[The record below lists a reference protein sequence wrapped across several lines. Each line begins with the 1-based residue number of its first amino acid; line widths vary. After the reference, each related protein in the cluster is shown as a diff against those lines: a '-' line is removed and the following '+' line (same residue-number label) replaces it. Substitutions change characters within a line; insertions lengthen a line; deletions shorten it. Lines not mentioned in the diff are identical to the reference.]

1 MRNVLVIGGTRFFG
15 RRLVEKLIANGD
27 RVTVASHN
35 YSKVGFASEV
45 TTLQIEREIPESLKA
60 LREHGPYDLVY
71 DQICYS
77 PSAAH
82 DLGEVLGGLGGVA
95 RRAKKL
101 IHTSTQS
108 VYLSNDL
115 QKEEDFDPYTYPMRL
130 GARDK
135 FTYGEGKRL
144 AEAVYFQEAKIP
156 VTAVRFPLVLGPD
169 DYSGR
174 LDFHIQR
181 IANGVPIVA
190 SAPDS
195 LTSLISADEAAS
207 FLFWIGQQEFCGPI
221 NACSNGEISLSAILE
236 LMSSVVKKPPIVHS
250 KGEKANDSPYAQNH
264 SRHLSNAKAEALGFH
279 FSQMSDWLRPLIEER
294 ALALK

>member
-1 MRNVLVIGGTRFFG
+1 MMRNVLVIGGTRFFG

-35 YSKVGFASEV
+35 FSKVSFSSEV
-45 TTLQIEREIPESLKA
+45 TTLQIEREIPESLKV

-82 DLGEVLGGLGGVA
+82 DLSEVLAGVT
-95 RRAKKL
+95 KKL

-108 VYLSNDL
+108 TYLSNGL
-115 QKEEDFDPYTYPMRL
+115 QREEDFDPYTYPVRL
-130 GARDK
+130 GTKDK
-135 FTYGEGKRL
+135 FNYGEGKRL
-144 AEAVYFQEAKIP
+144 AEAVYFQEAKFP
-156 VTAVRFPLVLGPD
+156 VTAVRLPLVLGAD

-181 IANGVPIVA
+181 IAKGLPIVA
-190 SAPDS
+190 PAPDS

-207 FLFWIGQQEFCGPI
+207 FLFWIGQQEFNGPI
-221 NACSNGEISLSAILE
+221 NACSNGEMSLSAIME
-236 LMSSVVKKPPIVHS
+236 QVSAVVKKTPIVRS
-250 KGEKANDSPYAQNH
+250 KGEEADESPYSQNH
-264 SRHLSNAKAEALGFH
+264 SRHLSNAKAESLGFH
-279 FSQMSDWLRPLIEER
+279 FSQISDWLKPLIEER

>member
-35 YSKVGFASEV
+35 FSKVSFASRV
-45 TTLQIEREIPESLKA
+45 ATLQIEREIPESLEV

-82 DLGEVLGGLGGVA
+82 DLGEVLEGVT
-95 RRAKKL
+95 KKL

-115 QKEEDFDPYTYPMRL
+115 QREEDFDPYTYPMRL
-130 GARDK
+130 GTRDK

-144 AEAVYFQEAKIP
+144 AEAVYFQEAKLP

-181 IANGVPIVA
+181 IANGLPIVA
-190 SAPDS
+190 TAPDS
-195 LTSLISADEAAS
+195 LTSLISADEAAR

-221 NACSNGEISLSAILE
+221 NACSSGEISLSAILE
-236 LMSSVVKKPPIVHS
+236 LISSIVKKNPIVHS
-250 KGEKANDSPYAQNH
+250 KGEEANDSPYGQKY
-264 SRHLSNAKAEALGFH
+264 SRHLSNSKAEALGFH
-279 FSQMSDWLRPLIEER
+279 FSQISDWLKALVEER